1 MAVTWIV
8 TADSARARVLQVAD
22 REKRLAEV
30 EDLLNPAGQLHEGD
44 LVTDTEEPSGAHEHA
59 VEIFSKRVSD
69 YLEKARS
76 QRRYDKLYLVAPPK
90 FLGRLRKQLGKEVE
104 KLVCDEL
111 DKDLYRANARELERY
126 FASRPAR

>member
-1 MAVTWIV
+1 MAITWIV
-8 TADSARARVLQVAD
+8 AADSVRARVLQVAD

-30 EDLLNPAGQLHEGD
+30 EDLLNPDGHLHEGD
-44 LVTDTEEPSGAHEHA
+44 LVTDTEEPSEAREHS
-59 VEIFSKRVSD
+59 VDLFSKRVGE
-69 YLEKARS
+69 YLERARA
-76 QRRYDKLYLVAPPK
+76 QRRYDRLYLMAPPK